1 MFNGIKNFINR
12 NKKEAVM
19 AATIVTAATAMGQG
33 APKTADK
40 LTEGINKTIAY
51 SAPESKVQAVSF
63 TDAKNNLETKK
74 SLKQELEEAQANLI
88 KTQLEFQTAHAK
100 LLEKFKHDGFT
111 TNLLNDISDYDKKI
125 SLFVKGF
132 LNGRTASIDDL
143 ADSTNIQ
150 KYIAAAKDFS
160 RDERSTTTWKET
172 ESLET
177 LTKGVLGSLIYQ
189 EGYGTDGNLGS
200 TIVTKD
206 QVERTLWSG
215 DNNIIDRLIEAEIMV
230 YAKKAQLEKQ
240 NTMDLAVNNVNNLDN
255 LASK

>member
-1 MFNGIKNFINR
+1 MSFLKKMFGIGAGLSI
-12 NKKEAVM
+12 
-19 AATIVTAATAMGQG
+19 AAGAAAQE
-33 APKTADK
+33 APKTVDK
-40 LTEGINKTIAY
+40 LTTETTKTISY
-51 SAPESKVQAVSF
+51 KAPSKSIEAVSY

-74 SLKQELEEAQANLI
+74 SLKQELDEAQANLI
-88 KTQLEFQTAHAK
+88 KTQLEFQNAHAK

-143 ADSTNIQ
+143 ADSTNID
-150 KYIAAAKDFS
+150 KYIAAAKVFV
-160 RDERSTTTWKET
+160 RDDKSTTTWKEAK
-172 ESLET
+172 SLDE

-206 QVERTLWSG
+206 QVERALWSG

-240 NTMDLAVNNVNNLDN
+240 NSMDLAVNNVNNLDN